1 MGCTRYTPRERCY
14 RAVRREEV
22 DMVPV
27 SIWVEAPEPLNNLLS
42 NLGCSDIE
50 KLLVRLE
57 IDYRGF
63 LPNLSWL
70 GIGLKG
76 GFKEE
81 SFKDDRGRL
90 LRRDRFGIVSAMSL
104 DGRTSMQVDHPLKH
118 IDVKDYPFPEVK
130 EEDFDLVQ
138 KFRKKFEDYCVIAYT
153 LQPFE
158 KACALFGYSTLFKL
172 MFKEPWKVDYVL
184 DKLFSIAEKQA
195 KLLAEAGVDQVYG
208 GDDAGAQNTMLISP
222 AQWRRFLKPRYKK
235 LADTIHRRGAFF
247 HFHSDGWIQPIIPD
261 LIEVGVDVLEP
272 VQPESMD
279 IAEIK
284 RLYGDR
290 LSFEGGIGVQRLPFK
305 KPAEIREEVKR
316 TLRVM
321 GPTGYTLRPSH
332 TILPDTPIENI
343 VTLYDAANKYRRLL

>member
-1 MGCTRYTPRERCY
+1 
-14 RAVRREEV
+14 V
-22 DMVPV
+22 DMVPIN
-27 SIWVEAPEPLNNLLS
+27 IWIETPEPLNSLLS
-42 NLGCSDIE
+42 SVGCSDAE
-50 KLLVRLE
+50 KLLTRLR

-63 LPNLSWL
+63 LPNISWL

-81 SFKDDRGRL
+81 TFEDERRRL
-90 LRRDRFGIVSAMSL
+90 LHRDQFGVVSATSI
-104 DGRTSMQVDHPLKH
+104 DHRTSMIVYHPLEH
-118 IDVKDYPFPEVK
+118 VDIGDYVFPEVK
-130 EEDFDLVQ
+130 EGDFDVVE

-172 MFKEPWKVDYVL
+172 MLKEPWKVDYVL
-184 DKLFSIAEKQA
+184 DKLFSITEKQA

-235 LADTIHRRGAFF
+235 LADTIHRHGAFF
-247 HFHSDGWIQPIIPD
+247 HFHSDGWIEPIIPD

-279 IAEIK
+279 IAKIK
-284 RLYGDR
+284 RLYGDG
-290 LSFEGGIGVQRLPFK
+290 LTFEGGIGVQRLPFK
-305 KPAEIREEVKR
+305 KPDEVREKVKQA
-316 TLRVM
+316 LRVM

-343 VTLYDAANKYRRLL
+343 VALYDAANKYRCMH